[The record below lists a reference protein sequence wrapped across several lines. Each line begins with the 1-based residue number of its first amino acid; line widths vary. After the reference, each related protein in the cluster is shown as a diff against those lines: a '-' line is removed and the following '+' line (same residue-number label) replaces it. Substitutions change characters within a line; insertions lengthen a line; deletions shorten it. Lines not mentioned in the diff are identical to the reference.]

1 MKKKILKFLLT
12 IVLLTL
18 VLSTIFFIIDY
29 SRVTQDKNPLFCI
42 KQTAVLDGGTQ
53 IFIGLGYKVISYNSM
68 ISLEGDLG
76 NLFYTNKKIGPL
88 FMSYDDFEV
97 EKSKYE
103 QFGNDIISYYKEN
116 AIDKDELKK
125 EAILESTTFYA
136 EITQIND
143 KTILVD
149 GLNIN
154 DINHKYDF
162 SVSLTDAKIYHNGT
176 EIKKDDLK
184 VGNIVSITYG
194 GGVQETAPAR
204 ILQTYSISI
213 LDNSENTSNNNSS
226 TKQIQTSND
235 KYNTAPNVTME
246 IKGGT
251 LTPFGATVVIKDKN
265 EKPFTYGASFKLQR
279 KVNNAWKEMQYLE
292 NGGSFVSIG
301 YLTDENG
308 VREIE
313 TDWTNHYGKL
323 EPGEYKIIKE
333 VYDNSQEYENY
344 EDGIRYFSTEFVI
357 E

>member
-12 IVLLTL
+12 IVLLIL

-29 SRVTQDKNPLFCI
+29 SRVTQDKDPLFCI
-42 KQTAVLDGGTQ
+42 KQTAVSDGGTQ
-53 IFIGLGYKVISYNSM
+53 IFVGLGYKVISFNSM
-68 ISLEGDLG
+68 IDLEDEPRITY
-76 NLFYTNKKIGPL
+76 YTTKKIGPL
-88 FMSYDDFEV
+88 FMQYDDFNI
-97 EKSKYE
+97 EKEKY
-103 QFGNDIISYYKEN
+103 QKLGNDIISYYKEN
-116 AIDKDELKK
+116 SLNEEEIKK
-125 EAILESTTFYA
+125 EAILESVTFYA
-136 EITQIND
+136 EITKIND

-149 GLNIN
+149 GLDIN

-204 ILQTYSISI
+204 ILQTYSISV
-213 LDNSENTSNNNSS
+213 LDNSETTSKNNTSQ
-226 TKQIQTSND
+226 TQTSND

-251 LTPFGATVVIKDKN
+251 LTPFGATVVITDKN
-265 EKPFTYGASFKLQR
+265 KEPFTYGASFKLQK
-279 KVNNAWKEMQYLE
+279 KVNNTWKEMQYLE

-323 EPGEYKIIKE
+323 ETGEYRIIKE

-344 EDGIRYFSTEFVI
+344 EDGIRYFSAEFII